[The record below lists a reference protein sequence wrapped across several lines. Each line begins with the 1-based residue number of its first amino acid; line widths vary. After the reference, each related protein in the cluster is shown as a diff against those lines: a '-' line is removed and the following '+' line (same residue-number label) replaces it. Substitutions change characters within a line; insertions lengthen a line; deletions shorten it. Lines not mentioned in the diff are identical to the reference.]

1 MSYCI
6 WKFISVLPLGIND
19 RDMGL
24 NLINQINQLHFW
36 AYPNTTDETSRPRTV
51 YHSGAPEFTP
61 VFSGV
66 RVTRSL
72 VLCVCFVDRC
82 LSFFFLCPSI

>member
-6 WKFISVLPLGIND
+6 WKLISVLPLGIND

-36 AYPNTTDETSRPRTV
+36 AYPNTTDETSRPGTT
-51 YHSGAPEFTP
+51 YHSGAHEFTP
-61 VFSGV
+61 GF
-66 RVTRSL
+66 
-72 VLCVCFVDRC
+72 
-82 LSFFFLCPSI
+82 